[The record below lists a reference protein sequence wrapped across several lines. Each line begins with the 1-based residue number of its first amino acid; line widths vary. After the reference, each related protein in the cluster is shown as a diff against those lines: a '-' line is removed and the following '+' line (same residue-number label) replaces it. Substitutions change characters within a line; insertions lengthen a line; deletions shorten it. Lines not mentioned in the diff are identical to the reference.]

1 MGKIRYNRTGRTLVC
16 PFGHEC
22 QFFDPRNNHWD
33 STPLLPV
40 GIAAG
45 ITHRMLPDSLRM
57 HPNSTGFQ
65 FEIAEIAHGKG
76 GSCCEENISAE
87 EAAPEEGTRF
97 QKENEYCQRQ
107 KGTPCKT

>member
-1 MGKIRYNRTGRTLVC
+1 M
-16 PFGHEC
+16 
-22 QFFDPRNNHWD
+22 
-33 STPLLPV
+33 PV

-97 QKENEYCQRQ
+97 QKENGNFQRK
-107 KGTPCKT
+107 KGFSS

>member
-57 HPNSTGFQ
+57 HLNSTGFQ
-65 FEIAEIAHGKG
+65 FEIAEFAHGKG

-97 QKENEYCQRQ
+97 QKENGNFQRK
-107 KGTPCKT
+107 KGFSS

>member
-16 PFGHEC
+16 SFGHEC

-57 HPNSTGFQ
+57 HRNSTGFQ

-97 QKENEYCQRQ
+97 QKENGNFQRK
-107 KGTPCKT
+107 KGFSS